1 MINAVTE
8 QAYQASIRVTVQ
20 MIVAGLSPSISN
32 EVDWYEKIFI
42 FYS

>member
-32 EVDWYEKIFI
+32 EEVD
-42 FYS
+42 